1 MPNFKYKAIDRN
13 GNIVKGMLS
22 AFDERD
28 LELKL
33 SEKGLILVQAKR
45 SKDSIFLRFGR
56 ISPKLIIEFYSRL
69 YQALEIGLPIL
80 SALYEI
86 AQGLPSK
93 LMKRIIEEIAIAVE
107 AGNSLYDA
115 MVKYTNIFSRLEL
128 NVIKM
133 GEKSGTLPLCLKEL
147 ADFLEWKEELKST
160 VKRAMIYPGFVIVM
174 VFAVSFV
181 WIGYVLP
188 NMAKMLLDMGVRLP
202 TITMIILNGSMFL
215 KSHFISILSVIL
227 FFIVLLLLFIK
238 LPITKPVFHRYIL
251 RLPIIGNVIFNT
263 CLTRLSNNFAIMY
276 RAGVTIS
283 DIFEILID
291 NSLGNR
297 YLENQLSIAFQK
309 IQAGQSI
316 SEAFE
321 ELSVFPRLFVG
332 AVRNGEVTGTLDES
346 FRRLKDYYDREVK
359 NRVEMLV
366 NALEPIT
373 MLILGIIF
381 GIVVLSILF
390 PLYDLIS
397 SISGKV

>member
-1 MPNFKYKAIDRN
+1 MPNFRYKAIDGR
-13 GNIVKGMLS
+13 GNLVKGSLS

-28 LELKL
+28 LESKL
-33 SEKGLILVQAKR
+33 SERGLILVQAKKSR
-45 SKDSIFLRFGR
+45 DSIFLRFSSIG
-56 ISPKLIIEFYSRL
+56 PKLIIEFYSRL
-69 YQALEIGLPIL
+69 YQALEIGLPII
-80 SALYEI
+80 SALNEI

-93 LMKRIIEEIAIAVE
+93 LMRKIIEEIAIAVE

-115 MVKYTNIFSRLEL
+115 MLRYTNIFSKLEL

-147 ADFLEWKEELKST
+147 ADFLEWREEIKST
-160 VKRAMIYPGFVIVM
+160 VKRAMIYPSFVIVM
-174 VFAVSFV
+174 VIAVSFV

-188 NMAKMLLDMGVRLP
+188 NMAKMLIDMGVKLP
-202 TITMIILNGSMFL
+202 TITLIILKGSMFL
-215 KSHFISILSVIL
+215 KSHFISILSVISSLIILL
-227 FFIVLLLLFIK
+227 FLFIK
-238 LPITKPVFHRYIL
+238 LPATKPIFHRYIL
-251 RLPIIGNVIFNT
+251 KLPIIGSTIFNT

-276 RAGVTIS
+276 KAGVTIT

-297 YLENQLSIAFQK
+297 YLEKQLSIAFQK

-321 ELSVFPRLFVG
+321 ELGIFPRLFVG
-332 AVRNGEVTGTLDES
+332 AVRNGEFTGTLDES
-346 FRRLKDYYDREVK
+346 FRRLKDYYDKEVK

-366 NALEPIT
+366 NALEPVT
-373 MLILGIIF
+373 MLILGAIF